1 MDGEKGGEESDG
13 DSTRHREDEEQERRN
28 AFPDKQNNTIL

>member
-13 DSTRHREDEEQERRN
+13 DSTRQREEQERRN